1 MRSSLGGCL
10 SVSVASIKQNTGT
23 KGNLGRHGWYFSL
36 QSHIIVRY
44 GKKEG
49 RKGGR
54 KGKERREGRQAGTE
68 TMAIE
73 KPRLLLVPLVFL
85 SLLSST
91 P

>member
-1 MRSSLGGCL
+1 MRVPRG
-10 SVSVASIKQNTGT
+10 
-23 KGNLGRHGWYFSL
+23 KGRT
-36 QSHIIVRY
+36 
-44 GKKEG
+44 
-49 RKGGR
+49 GGR
-54 KGKERREGRQAGTE
+54 KVKERREGRQAVTE